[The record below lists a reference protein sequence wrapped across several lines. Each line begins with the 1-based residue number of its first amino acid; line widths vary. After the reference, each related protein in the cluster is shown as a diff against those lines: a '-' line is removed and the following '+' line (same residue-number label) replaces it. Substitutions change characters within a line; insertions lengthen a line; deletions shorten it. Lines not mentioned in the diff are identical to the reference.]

1 MVIMHRISRT
11 FLLAFLFMPSLV
23 SSEVLDSSRLG
34 FTSRNSAQLAAP
46 PDDVY
51 AALVQQVGSW
61 WSSDH
66 TISGSAENLRIDAMQ
81 GGCFCETLADAGSV
95 RHLTVVHANPGKL
108 LRMTG
113 GLGPLQAEA
122 VNGSL
127 SWVFEGIESGTNLT
141 VTYSV
146 GGYVTGG
153 LDTWSAGVD
162 RVVGEQLARL
172 ARYVETGDPEVTTH
186 ENGQ

>member
-1 MVIMHRISRT
+1 MHRISRLLLIA
-11 FLLAFLFMPSLV
+11 FLLVPSLV
-23 SSEVLDSSRLG
+23 SSEVLDSSDHG
-34 FTSRNSAQLAAP
+34 FTSQSSAQLAAL

-51 AALVQQVGSW
+51 AALVQKVGSW

-66 TISGSAENLRIDAMQ
+66 TISGTAANLRIDATQ
-81 GGCFCETLADAGSV
+81 GGCFCEALPAGGSV

-122 VNGSL
+122 VSGSL
-127 SWVFEGIESGTNLT
+127 SWELEETESGTNLT

-146 GGYVTGG
+146 GGYVAGG
-153 LDTWSAGVD
+153 LDGWSAGVD

-172 ARYVETGDPEVTTH
+172 ARYVETGNPEVTTD
-186 ENGQ
+186 ENGR